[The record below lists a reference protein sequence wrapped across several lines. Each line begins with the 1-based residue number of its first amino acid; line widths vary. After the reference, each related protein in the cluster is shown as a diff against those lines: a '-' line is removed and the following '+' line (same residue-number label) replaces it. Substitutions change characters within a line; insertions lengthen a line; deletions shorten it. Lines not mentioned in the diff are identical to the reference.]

1 MNNNFKDPESLTKI
15 EKINSEDVNS
25 NKLFTPI
32 TIGKLK
38 LSGRVIKSAMV
49 ETLCTKDGF
58 VTPKLIEH
66 YQQIAQGGTPLII
79 TGAANYNLYGR
90 GVPYQLS
97 VDSDNKIPGLKK
109 LTQAVHDLGGKIM
122 AQVYH
127 TSRQAL
133 PEPVGRKDAQAPSA
147 VYEPSLGVSPREI
160 TKAEIKENI
169 AEFAEA
175 ALRCKT
181 AGFDGVQ
188 IHAAH
193 GYLISGFLTPHT
205 NRRKD
210 EYGGNFENR
219 MRFLLEVY
227 SAVRE
232 KVGNDYPLILKLNGS
247 DDLPFRKGLKT
258 QELIKVA
265 KRLEKVGI
273 DAIEITA
280 GHYES
285 GTTFS
290 RGNWKGF
297 TKAMLK
303 HGLGP
308 SLGLT
313 RRKGMAAVAP
323 LVDWYFNK
331 VAGFKEAFNL
341 DYAKQ
346 FTQALSIPV
355 ICVGGFVNKETMA
368 QALEQGDCDM
378 VAVARGFIA
387 DPYLYRNMKENIKG
401 PKCNYCNACFARPGV
416 QPLTCYEPN
425 ISAERAK
432 MLSEPFYKEAAHS

>member
-1 MNNNFKDPESLTKI
+1 MKNLKTK
-15 EKINSEDVNS
+15 ND
-25 NKLFTPI
+25 LFSPV
-32 TIGKLK
+32 TIGL
-38 LSGRVIKSAMV
+38 LQLPGRFIKSAMV

-58 VTPKLIEH
+58 VTPALIEH
-66 YQQIAQGGTPLII
+66 YQQIARGGTPLII
-79 TGAANYNLYGR
+79 TGAANYNQYGR

-97 VDSDNKIPGLKK
+97 VDSDDKISGLTK
-109 LTQAVHDLGGKIM
+109 LTQGVHEFGGKIM
-122 AQVYH
+122 AQIYH

-133 PEPVGRKDAQAPSA
+133 PAPVGRTDAQAPSS

-160 TKAEIKENI
+160 TTEEIKQNI
-169 AEFAEA
+169 AEFSQA
-175 ALRCKT
+175 ALRCKE

-210 EYGGNFENR
+210 EYGGSFENR

-227 SAVRE
+227 REVRS
-232 KVGNDYPLILKLNGS
+232 KVGQDFPLILKLNGS

-258 QELIKVA
+258 HELVKIAMRMEQE
-265 KRLEKVGI
+265 GI

-297 TKAMLK
+297 TKTMLK
-303 HGLGP
+303 NGLGP
-308 SLGLT
+308 SLAPF
-313 RRKGMAAVAP
+313 RRIGMGMFAP
-323 LVDWYFNK
+323 LVDAYFNK
-331 VAGFKEAFNL
+331 VAKFSEGFNL
-341 DYAKQ
+341 NYAKQ
-346 FTQALSIPV
+346 FTQALNIPV
-355 ICVGGFVNKETMA
+355 ICVGGFVNKDTMQDA
-368 QALEQGDCDM
+368 IQSGGCDL
-378 VAVARGFIA
+378 VAVARGLIA
-387 DPYLYRNMKENIKG
+387 DPYMYHNMRENIAG

-416 QPLTCYEPN
+416 QALDCYEPN
-425 ISAERAK
+425 IKKQRDE
-432 MLSEPFYKEAAHS
+432 MLKNTFFKQTVNQ